1 MTEEFGSVSSVE
13 EIYKE
18 IMIETISN
26 TYPKYIQKDLLSTL
40 EQQGVVKLKKD
51 MIIKEGAQT
60 IDLSEAEENERL
72 TQGIASPAVL
82 RALEKREFTK
92 SYHFSAIFTGNGKQ
106 KTNFADLVQKGKLL
120 EFKSANFVHD
130 NVLDVNRPTE
140 VVPTMFPIGNIK
152 IFKFTKIL
160 TGFLPT
166 TATTATRKRIK
177 YNVLGVY
184 HEYLDVLEIRFDRA
198 RSLFQYEDE
207 LFYHNQVVGVLNW
220 FKEVANFELENIN
233 ISPVISYINKKDQDE
248 VVVHSQAMSMSTG
261 AKAELYTAEN
271 GAPILPLLGELKE
284 LIRTNEELFEQCPKI
299 KDLLD
304 KFISE
309 TEDTSDLPWI
319 SLRWNGDAK
328 NEGILV
334 KFKHNYENKGYTLL
348 NFFGRQTNME
358 KMNNVT
364 KYIIDN
370 KAEIDAKESSDAPE
384 IGETSDT
391 TREVS

>member
-1 MTEEFGSVSSVE
+1 MMTEEVGSVNSVE

-18 IMIETISN
+18 LMIETVSN

-40 EQQGVVKLKKD
+40 EQQGVVKLKKN
-51 MIIKEGAQT
+51 MTIKEGAQT
-60 IDLSEAEENERL
+60 IDLSEAEEDERL
-72 TQGIASPAVL
+72 TQGIAFPAVL
-82 RALEKREFTK
+82 RALEMREFTK
-92 SYHFSAIFTGNGKQ
+92 SYHFSAMFAGNGKP
-106 KTNFADLVQKGKLL
+106 KTIFADLVKKGKLL

-130 NVLDVNRPTE
+130 NVLDVNHPTK
-140 VVPTMFPIGNIK
+140 VIPTMFTIGNIK
-152 IFKFTKIL
+152 IFKFTKLL
-160 TGFLPT
+160 TGFLP
-166 TATTATRKRIK
+166 TTATRKRIK

-184 HEYLDVLEIRFDRA
+184 HEYLDVLEVRFDRA

-220 FKEVANFELENIN
+220 FNEVANFELENIN
-233 ISPVISYINKKDQDE
+233 ISPVISFINKKDQDE

-284 LIRTNEELFEQCPKI
+284 LIRTNEELFEESPKI

-319 SLRWNGDAK
+319 SLRWKGDAK

-348 NFFGRQTNME
+348 NFVGRQTNME

-370 KAEIDAKESSDAPE
+370 KAELDAKESSAAPE
-384 IGETSDT
+384 IEETADI

>member
-1 MTEEFGSVSSVE
+1 MTEELGSVNSVE
-13 EIYKE
+13 VIYRE
-18 IMIETISN
+18 LMIETVSN
-26 TYPKYIQKDLLSTL
+26 TYPKYIQKDLLSSL

-51 MIIKEGAQT
+51 MTIKNGAQT
-60 IDLSEAEENERL
+60 IDLSEAEVDERL
-72 TQGIASPAVL
+72 TQGIAFPAVL

-92 SYHFSAIFTGNGKQ
+92 SYHFSAMFNGTGKRN
-106 KTNFADLVQKGKLL
+106 TNFADLVQKGKLL
-120 EFKSANFVHD
+120 DFKSVNFVHD
-130 NVLDVNRPTE
+130 NVLDVNLPAE
-140 VVPTMFPIGNIK
+140 VVPTMFTIGNIK

-166 TATTATRKRIK
+166 TATRKRIK
-177 YNVLGVY
+177 YTVLGVY
-184 HEYLDVLEIRFDRA
+184 HEYMDVLEIRFDRA
-198 RSLFQYEDE
+198 RTLFQYEDE

-284 LIRTNEELFEQCPKI
+284 LIRTNEELFEESPKI

-319 SLRWNGDAK
+319 ALRWKGDAK

-348 NFFGRQTNME
+348 NFVGRQTNME

-370 KAEIDAKESSDAPE
+370 KAELDAKESSAAPE
-384 IGETSDT
+384 IGETSDI

>member
-1 MTEEFGSVSSVE
+1 MTDASGNVSSAD

-18 IMIETISN
+18 LMIETVSN

-40 EQQGVVKLKKD
+40 EQQGVVKLKKN
-51 MIIKEGAQT
+51 MPIKSGAQT
-60 IDLSEAEENERL
+60 IDLSEAEEDERL
-72 TQGIASPAVL
+72 TQGIESLAVL

-92 SYHFSAIFTGNGKQ
+92 SYHFSAIFSGNGKQ
-106 KTNFADLVQKGKLL
+106 KPDFFSLVNEGKLL
-120 EFKSANFVHD
+120 DFTSPNFLHD
-130 NVLDVNRPTE
+130 NVQDVNHPTE
-140 VVPTMFPIGNIK
+140 VIPTLFTIGNIK

-160 TGFLPT
+160 TGFLPV
-166 TATTATRKRIK
+166 TATRKRIK

-184 HEYLDVLEIRFDRA
+184 HEYLGVLEIRFDRA

-207 LFYHNQVVGVLNW
+207 LFYHNQIVGVLNW
-220 FKEVANFELENIN
+220 FKEVAKFELEYIN
-233 ISPVISYINKKDQDE
+233 ISPVISYINKKDQNE

-284 LIRTNEELFEQCPKI
+284 LIKTNEELFDQCTKI

-319 SLRWNGDAK
+319 SLRWKGDAK

-370 KAEIDAKESSDAPE
+370 KAELDTKESSDVPE
-384 IGETSDT
+384 VGETSDST
-391 TREVS
+391 QKVF